1 MVTNLK
7 SCCRLYM
14 LMIVYR
20 KIKDHSDFI
29 ILQEDLNRL
38 AIWSKIWDLKYDL
51 IQINA
56 RPCISADNRKL
67 TNIIISYMVNP
78 LW

>member
-7 SCCRLYM
+7 SCCRLYADDCI
-14 LMIVYR
+14 LYR

-38 AIWSKIWDLKYDL
+38 ALCSKTWELRFNTSQPKVESSPI
-51 IQINA
+51 
-56 RPCISADNRKL
+56 
-67 TNIIISYMVNP
+67 
-78 LW
+78 